1 MAAIVASLVISIFL
15 SGFAWLAFGDRF
27 ELDPDER
34 QNDILNLG
42 LYVGFFFFVSLIA
55 IFAITRG

>member
-15 SGFAWLAFGDRF
+15 AGFAWLGFGNRF
-27 ELDPDER
+27 EFDPDER

-42 LYVGFFFFVSLIA
+42 VYVGFFFLVALVA
-55 IFAITRG
+55 TFAVTRG